1 MKQQKKKSA
10 NPITTITININ
21 KNDDT
26 LTRISPCDID
36 RFMNQSE
43 QKALA
48 FELAEAL
55 NDTEA
60 LAVYFAFVEKY
71 PETILREVLAKTLAV
86 PSNKIR
92 KTRGALFTYLLQQKD
107 HASRYYPRH

>member
-1 MKQQKKKSA
+1 MKQPKKKSA

-21 KNDDT
+21 NDDT

-60 LAVYFAFVEKY
+60 LAVYFTFVEKY
-71 PETILREVLAKTLAV
+71 PEVILREVLAKTLAV